1 MNIYKKD
8 TYDLQ
13 LSIKEHSS
21 SIYSFTELH
30 DRRII
35 TCSDDKTMKI
45 IKLIGE
51 DKYQIEQTLQ
61 GHTSIVFK
69 IIEIKENELISI
81 SCDKTMKIWKLNNEN
96 KFECILTINFQNSE
110 SYCNIK
116 Q

>member
-8 TYDLQ
+8 SYDLQ

-21 SIYSFTELH
+21 DINSFNELH

-35 TCSDDKTMKI
+35 SCSADKTMKI

-61 GHTSIVFK
+61 GHTDWVYK

-81 SCDKTMKIWKLNNEN
+81 SYDKNNEN
-96 KFECILTINFQNSE
+96 ME
-110 SYCNIK
+110 IK
-116 Q
+116 